1 MERDTVTDFWKEFL
15 KLKCRKELSICNRD
29 YPHKKSIT
37 VDYMD
42 LAKDGKEGIQAAD
55 EILSMPGK
63 VLDEIWDS
71 IVINELVRYNG
82 RVPRINI
89 RFVNLP
95 QRIRIRDI
103 RAEDVGQFISIEGRV
118 IGISAVLPRMT
129 NAVFKCPAGHFTE
142 RLQKFGIFSEPTQCG
157 MQGCNYKKLDL
168 LPKRSTFTDSQTG
181 RVQENLESQKPG
193 EQPQQIQID
202 IEDDLCGQIIP
213 GERVILNGILRS
225 MQRVS
230 RGEKSSTF
238 DLFLQVNSI
247 EHEQRSFGEI
257 EISDEDRAE
266 IAKISKSPDLLT
278 TISQSILPAIS
289 GFDEEK
295 KGIALFLFTPH
306 QEIFEGKKLRGSIHV
321 FLGGDPGISKS
332 TMLLMLQAI
341 TPRSIYISGKST
353 SAAGLTFTMRQDE
366 HDKRWVADAGAA
378 VLADESCLFV
388 DELAQMEKGDIM
400 ALNEFMETQIIAIAK
415 AGISAML
422 QARCGVMVAL
432 NPKGGRFD
440 MTVPLADQIDT
451 KIPPQLFSRFD
462 LIYLL
467 PDVPEESRD
476 RMDASS
482 ILGGWMGKSQK
493 KDNQIPLPLLLKYIA
508 IARQRK
514 NPKMNEA
521 AARLITDR
529 FVEVRKSSGGGTIS
543 LTKRALESLARLAT
557 SHAIMRMGNEVT
569 VQDAETAIKV
579 YEYSL
584 KQFAV
589 DSRTGMYDADKAS
602 GKTKERRDL
611 STQILAA
618 IRDEGGKCSLDI
630 IIRDVTA
637 KNPGMT
643 EAKVKNTFEQMCREN
658 MLCEA
663 GLGKWRVV

>member
-1 MERDTVTDFWKEFL
+1 MTDFWKDFL

-29 YPHKKSIT
+29 YPKKRSIII
-37 VDYMD
+37 DYMD
-42 LAKDGKEGIQAAD
+42 LARDGKEGIEAAD
-55 EILSMPGK
+55 EILIQPGK
-63 VLDEIWDS
+63 VMEDIWDS
-71 IVINELVRYNG
+71 IVANELVKHDG
-82 RVPRINI
+82 KVPKINI
-89 RFVNLP
+89 RFINLP

-103 RAEDVGQFISIEGRV
+103 RAEDVGKYISIEGRLM
-118 IGISAVLPRMT
+118 GISVVLPRIT
-129 NAVFKCPAGHFTE
+129 NACFKCGSGHFSY
-142 RLQKFGIFSEPTQCG
+142 RLQKFGTFYEPDRCDTI
-157 MQGCNYKKLDL
+157 GCNYKKLDL
-168 LPKRSTFTDSQTG
+168 VPKRSTFTDSQTG
-181 RVQENLESQKPG
+181 RIQENLEAQRPG

-202 IEDDLCGQIIP
+202 FEDDLCGAVLP
-213 GERVILNGILRS
+213 GERVVLNGILRS
-225 MQRVS
+225 IQKS
-230 RGEKSSTF
+230 NHGEKSGNF

-247 EHEQRSFGEI
+247 EHEQRSFGEL
-257 EISDEDRAE
+257 EISEEDRAE
-266 IAKISKSPDLLT
+266 IVKISKTPDLLT
-278 TISQSILPAIS
+278 IISQSILPAIS
-289 GFDEEK
+289 GFDDEK
-295 KGIALFLFTPH
+295 KGIVLYLFAAH
-306 QEIFEGKKLRGSIHV
+306 QEIFEGKKMRGSIHV

-353 SAAGLTFTMRQDE
+353 SAAGLTFTMRQDD

-415 AGISAML
+415 AGISATL

-440 MTVPLADQIDT
+440 MREVLADQIDT

-467 PDVPEESRD
+467 PDVPEETRD
-476 RMDASS
+476 RQDASS

-493 KDNQIPLPLLLKYIA
+493 KENQIPLILLLKYIA
-508 IARQRK
+508 VARQRK

-557 SHAIMRMGNEVT
+557 AHAIMRMGNEVT

-589 DSRTGMYDADKAS
+589 DSRTGMYDADRAS
-602 GKTKERRDL
+602 GKTKERRELASEIL
-611 STQILAA
+611 SA
-618 IRDEGGKCSLDI
+618 IRDEGGKCSLDV

-637 KNPGMT
+637 KNPGTT
-643 EAKVKNTFEQMCREN
+643 ETKVKNMFEQMCREN
-658 MLCEA
+658 MLCES